1 MEAFL
6 LTGMT
11 CHGCR
16 PWEASLLTGMTRHG
30 SRPWEASLLTG
41 MTRHGCRPWEAYLLP
56 FLCQGRALVEVK
68 VAQTPFGIF
77 PPLIRVNPTPRVG
90 RGEVLSWGVERGETH
105 ARGVRRG
112 GTLSRGSGEPGT
124 SSVGLDWAV
133 ATLTI
138 ILGGWYPTKSI

>member
-6 LTGMT
+6 LT
-11 CHGCR
+11 R
-16 PWEASLLTGMTRHG
+16 
-30 SRPWEASLLTG
+30 

-77 PPLIRVNPTPRVG
+77 PPLIRVNPTPKVR
-90 RGEVLSWGVERGETH
+90 RGEVLSWGVGRGETH

-112 GTLSRGSGEPGT
+112 RTLSRGVRRAGHLLCWAGLGRSCAHDYLRWPRPMSFDSYLMGT
-124 SSVGLDWAV
+124 VLLVPDKIYIKIYEY
-133 ATLTI
+133 L
-138 ILGGWYPTKSI
+138 